1 MEALTP
7 ERIIGIVERKRILM
21 YLLKTQ
27 ALLVFSTLIALFVL
41 SDKAYSDM
49 GRIYATDAKVSEES
63 QKAIVLHNLDEEIL
77 ILGTDLK
84 ADKNTGIIR
93 FIPFPSEP
101 VIGLAPEKSFEAVTA
116 LIKKHGLK
124 FIEQSKGKQPSAQA
138 VELRFNQKLGA
149 HDIAIIKIKDPSGFR
164 KWVNEFF
171 KKKGLPQKDKY
182 PEIEGVVD
190 DYVRR
195 GIVWFVFDFV
205 EVTDKTRFIEPVEYR
220 FKTRELYYPLKTSNT
235 FGGLGGIDLIL
246 FISGTLCEPLNSY
259 YSGCLGLQHMR
270 ATTSSQVTAEELK
283 DIYPDAGTFYGN
295 KNIFVQLV
303 SYRGAYEFK
312 KDIFADLSKA
322 MPYAVGHAEKVEGSP
337 FIFPAEEILKD
348 AEQRNPKARCDLK
361 PDGGPCKGL
370 FSKYYYNP
378 KTKKCEE
385 FAYGGCGGVV
395 PFETKEECEELCERQ
410 ER

>member
-1 MEALTP
+1 MKSVTLG
-7 ERIIGIVERKRILM
+7 RMKRMIERKHILLSRSHV
-21 YLLKTQ
+21 LL
-27 ALLVFSTLIALFVL
+27 LFLVFIALFVL
-41 SDKAYSDM
+41 SHKAYSDM
-49 GRIYATDAKVSEES
+49 GRIYATDATVSEES
-63 QKAIVLHNLDEEIL
+63 QMAIVLHNIDEEIL

-101 VIGLAPEKSFEAVTA
+101 VVGLAPEKSFEAVAA
-116 LIKKHGLK
+116 LITNHGLK
-124 FIEQSKGKQPSAQA
+124 FLEQSKGRQTEAKA
-138 VELRFNQKLGA
+138 VELRINQKLGA

-164 KWVNEFF
+164 KWVNGFF

-190 DYVRR
+190 DYVKR

-220 FKTRELYYPLKTSNT
+220 FKTKELYYPLKTSNT

-246 FISGTLCEPLNSY
+246 LISGTLCEPLNSY
-259 YSGCLGLQHMR
+259 YSGCLGVQRMR

-283 DIYPDAGTFYGN
+283 DIYPDADTFYGN

-312 KDIFADLSKA
+312 NDIFADLSKA
-322 MPYAVGHAEKVEGSP
+322 VPYAVGHAEKVEGSP
-337 FIFPAEEILKD
+337 WSFPTEELLKD
-348 AEQRNPKARCDLK
+348 AEQRNPRTRCDLK
-361 PDGGPCKGL
+361 PEGGPCKGL
-370 FSKYYYNP
+370 FWKYYYSP
-378 KTKKCEE
+378 KTKKCEK
-385 FAYGGCGGVV
+385 FVYGGCGGVV
-395 PFETKEECEELCERQ
+395 PFDTKEECEELCEKQ